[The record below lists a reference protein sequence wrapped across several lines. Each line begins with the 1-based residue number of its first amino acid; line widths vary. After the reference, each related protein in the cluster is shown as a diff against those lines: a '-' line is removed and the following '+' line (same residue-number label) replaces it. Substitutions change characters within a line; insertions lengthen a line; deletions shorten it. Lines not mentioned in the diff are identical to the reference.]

1 MERDL
6 QWYFWLSSVV
16 VGGGG
21 GRGNSIQDTAG
32 GSVATQY
39 RDWLSLHWC
48 QACWSQNRRQCR
60 LQLSHKYSGE
70 ISAVITTALIRSP
83 TSPYTSQ
90 RRAGRENWIK
100 EEKIGFFF
108 FISIHRHEMSLMT
121 CEKERGGNQNISH
134 LIIISFY
141 LSPSVETR
149 ESFPQYKVFASRRIA
164 VTWTVFNSAG
174 KTSKGKGQ
182 VAILKVASL
191 HLPLKGIRSFQIL
204 KQNIP
209 NISSAEC
216 WLLHWKYLE
225 YFRWLLILNASKN
238 YWYVSWF
245 WMKCSNISLTS
256 DWHSL
261 IKILNFCFHRWNPGW
276 IQLWDKYYRSWFK
289 GNSFIIGVPSCLL
302 RAIRDRHD

>member
-83 TSPYTSQ
+83 TSPSTSQ

-100 EEKIGFFF
+100 EEKIRFSSSFRSTATKWAWWRARKREGGIKIFLIWLSSV
-108 FISIHRHEMSLMT
+108 FIYPPVWRL
-121 CEKERGGNQNISH
+121 ERVSH
-134 LIIISFY
+134 S
-141 LSPSVETR
+141 T
-149 ESFPQYKVFASRRIA
+149 
-164 VTWTVFNSAG
+164 
-174 KTSKGKGQ
+174 
-182 VAILKVASL
+182 
-191 HLPLKGIRSFQIL
+191 
-204 KQNIP
+204 
-209 NISSAEC
+209 
-216 WLLHWKYLE
+216 KYLHHE
-225 YFRWLLILNASKN
+225 GRKDCCELACVQL
-238 YWYVSWF
+238 SWE
-245 WMKCSNISLTS
+245 
-256 DWHSL
+256 
-261 IKILNFCFHRWNPGW
+261 
-276 IQLWDKYYRSWFK
+276 DK
-289 GNSFIIGVPSCLL
+289 
-302 RAIRDRHD
+302 